1 VPSRCFAYLAYGK
14 KYVLSRG
21 TKQGH
26 APPVLTDLNHF
37 RAMHG
42 PDGAMLAN
50 RLTAKAIFSLSV

>member
-1 VPSRCFAYLAYGK
+1 LAYGK

-26 APPVLTDLNHF
+26 ETAPVLTDKNHF
-37 RAMHG
+37 RAMQG

-50 RLTAKAIFSLSV
+50 RLTAMAIFSLSV